1 MPNPAKDVGGYFEG
15 ISEEEIKY
23 DTFSAGKKL
32 AVNVGGEVISLDLV
46 RSSKYIYISI
56 DIVKLLFFDYFSI
69 AI

>member
-32 AVNVGGEVISLDLV
+32 AVNVNGEVKLHYLAVAQNVYRTTLV
-46 RSSKYIYISI
+46 YPYKCVICE
-56 DIVKLLFFDYFSI
+56 
-69 AI
+69 A